1 MKESKYENTEKKEH
15 KFLKLV
21 NTPVKRVSAFAL
33 ATVIGVG
40 SVVTVMATT
49 GKATILDNGVSYRVN
64 LTTTNTE
71 ELLEKANI
79 QVGSNDIVERDDTNG
94 VVIKI
99 RREKWMQLLR
109 LMVQRKL

>member
-1 MKESKYENTEKKEH
+1 MKNTEKKEH

-64 LTTTNTE
+64 LTT
-71 ELLEKANI
+71 I
-79 QVGSNDIVERDDTNG
+79 QKNY
-94 VVIKI
+94 
-99 RREKWMQLLR
+99 
-109 LMVQRKL
+109 

>member
-1 MKESKYENTEKKEH
+1 MKNTEKKEH

-64 LTTTNTE
+64 LTTTYTE
-71 ELLEKANI
+71 EL
-79 QVGSNDIVERDDTNG
+79 
-94 VVIKI
+94 
-99 RREKWMQLLR
+99 
-109 LMVQRKL
+109 

>member
-1 MKESKYENTEKKEH
+1 MKNTEKKKH

-49 GKATILDNGVSYRVN
+49 GK
-64 LTTTNTE
+64 
-71 ELLEKANI
+71 
-79 QVGSNDIVERDDTNG
+79 SNYFR
-94 VVIKI
+94 
-99 RREKWMQLLR
+99 
-109 LMVQRKL
+109 